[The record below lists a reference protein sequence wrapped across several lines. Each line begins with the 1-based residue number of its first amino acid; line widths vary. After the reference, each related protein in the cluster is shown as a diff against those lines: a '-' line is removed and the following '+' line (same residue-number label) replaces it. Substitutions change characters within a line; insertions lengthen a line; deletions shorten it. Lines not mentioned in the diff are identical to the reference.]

1 MFVGG
6 GWWWV
11 LLGFLRLVFLLVEEV
26 VLSSWL
32 VHTVGGDDDGGGR
45 GADSFDWRRLPT
57 VRTLASASVQLLLG
71 GFEHAPFG
79 CFVGLRTYACL
90 TACTAA

>member
-26 VLSSWL
+26 DLSSWL

-45 GADSFDWRRLPT
+45 GADSRQ
-57 VRTLASASVQLLLG
+57 V
-71 GFEHAPFG
+71 E
-79 CFVGLRTYACL
+79 
-90 TACTAA
+90 